1 MTNNQSVN
9 HQTVNQTVNQS
20 NSQSVIMKM
29 MIVKDAGGPGHP
41 MELWAGVRQQ
51 GLGWTLSVNIMMG
64 TVVVIVM
71 MIRMNRPMK
80 QSWRRW
86 IFGFTCSA
94 SFPLS
99 STRTVSPPE
108 VSQFVGQYLG
118 SWFRVSL
125 VSMCTLSHCLCIC
138 LGQFVGQYVGSWFWF
153 SPVTVFSLCAIV
165 STVQDANSVL
175 HRKS

>member
-1 MTNNQSVN
+1 MSW
-9 HQTVNQTVNQS
+9 
-20 NSQSVIMKM
+20 VIWRVFRKMK
-29 MIVKDAGGPGHP
+29 I
-41 MELWAGVRQQ
+41 
-51 GLGWTLSVNIMMG
+51 
-64 TVVVIVM
+64 
-71 MIRMNRPMK
+71 
-80 QSWRRW
+80 
-86 IFGFTCSA
+86 IFGFTCST

-175 HRKS
+175 HRKFLGGSVWKNEVYWQNRIYIHEYYGYNLCGWQNSPDGCLDSLVCGSVHCRSCFVQDKHLFDIIVR